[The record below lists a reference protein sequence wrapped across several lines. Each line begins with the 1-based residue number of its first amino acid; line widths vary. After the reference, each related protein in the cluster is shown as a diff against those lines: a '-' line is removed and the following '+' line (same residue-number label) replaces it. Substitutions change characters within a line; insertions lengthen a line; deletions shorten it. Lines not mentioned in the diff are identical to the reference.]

1 MLPVRHGLA
10 AVHAA
15 MDGRPWVTEAVL
27 ELTICL
33 ASAVLGLF
41 AVIVQARRATRLGH
55 DDFD

>member
-1 MLPVRHGLA
+1 LA

-41 AVIVQARRATRLGH
+41 AVIVQTRRVTRLGH